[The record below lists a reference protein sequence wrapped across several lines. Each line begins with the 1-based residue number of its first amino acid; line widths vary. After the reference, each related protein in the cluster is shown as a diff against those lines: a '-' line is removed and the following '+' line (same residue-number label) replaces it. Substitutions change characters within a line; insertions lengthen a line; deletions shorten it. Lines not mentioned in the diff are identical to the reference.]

1 MTPELLYGGLITV
14 IGAATFVGIL
24 IWTLDRDHEAL
35 REPVSRPRL
44 APRPTSKP
52 TPALPTP
59 DAATTND

>member
-35 REPVSRPRL
+35 HEPVSRPRL
-44 APRPTSKP
+44 APRPTTKP
-52 TPALPTP
+52 TPE
-59 DAATTND
+59 AATTND